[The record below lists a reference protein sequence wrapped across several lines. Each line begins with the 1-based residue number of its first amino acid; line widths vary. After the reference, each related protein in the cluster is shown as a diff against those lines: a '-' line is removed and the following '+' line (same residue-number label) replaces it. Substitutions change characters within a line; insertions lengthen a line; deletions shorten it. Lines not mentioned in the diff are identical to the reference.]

1 MINIFIAIISG
12 YLLGSIP
19 SAYLAARLR
28 KGIDIREVG
37 SKNMGAM
44 NVYYEVG
51 LIEAILVLL
60 TDVGKGIVAILIA
73 RYLLDIPLLF
83 QLLTG
88 LAAVIGHSFPVFLK
102 FRGGKGGATT
112 FGILLFLM
120 PKAIPI
126 WLVVCLIALLISHNF
141 TFCYS
146 IAFICFPIV
155 AWLFSSYPTNYY
167 LPFSIGLPIFVGI
180 NYFPRFKEMY
190 MESGGSWRKII
201 KRTSTKERL

>member
-1 MINIFIAIISG
+1 MVNASIAIISG

-19 SAYLAARLR
+19 SAYIAGRLK

-51 LIEAILVLL
+51 LVEAIPVLL
-60 TDVGKGIVAILIA
+60 TDVGKGIGAILLA
-73 RYLLDIPLLF
+73 RWLGVSLVF
-83 QLLTG
+83 QLSAG

-112 FGILLFLM
+112 IGILLFLT
-120 PKAIPI
+120 PKAIPF
-126 WLVVCLIALLISHNF
+126 WLAICLIALLITHNF

-146 IAFICFPIV
+146 IAFICFPFV
-155 AWLFSSYPTNYY
+155 AWLIYHSTAMIA
-167 LPFSIGLPIFVGI
+167 FSIGLPIFVGT
-180 NYFPRFKEMY
+180 NYIPRFKEMF
-190 MESGGSWRKII
+190 MKAGGNWSKVI
-201 KRTSTKERL
+201 KRSSTKERL

>member
-1 MINIFIAIISG
+1 MVSAFIAIISG

-44 NVYYEVG
+44 NIYYEVG

-60 TDVGKGIVAILIA
+60 VDVGKGIVAILIA
-73 RYLLDIPLLF
+73 RYLLGVPLLF
-83 QLLTG
+83 QLLAG
-88 LAAVIGHSFPVFLK
+88 LAVVIGHTFPVFLK

-126 WLVVCLIALLISHNF
+126 WLVICLIALLISHNL

-146 IAFICFPIV
+146 IAFICFPLA
-155 AWLFSSYPTNYY
+155 AWLIYHSTPMIA
-167 LPFSIGLPIFVGI
+167 FSIGLPMLIGI
-180 NYFPRFKEMY
+180 NYIPRFKEMF
-190 MESGGSWRKII
+190 METGGSWRKII
-201 KRTSTKERL
+201 KRSSTKERL